1 CGTVCCKCPVA
12 SLPPFQAGVDPKTS
26 FLLYYCRPVS
36 RNAFPRG
43 DHGPV
48 LIPGLNARSPFAGPG
63 KKSSPTGKPDV
74 PDADPVFPQQGH
86 AVGVAGI
93 SAPVGGRA
101 RVEDQGVS
109 VPFLVWRMRMA
120 ENEQMEG
127 FPREGGDGPVEGG

>member
-1 CGTVCCKCPVA
+1 
-12 SLPPFQAGVDPKTS
+12 
-26 FLLYYCRPVS
+26 
-36 RNAFPRG
+36 
-43 DHGPV
+43 
-48 LIPGLNARSPFAGPG
+48 
-63 KKSSPTGKPDV
+63 DV

-109 VPFLVWRMRMA
+109 MPFLVWRMRMA

-127 FPREGGDGPVEGG
+127 FPREGGDGPVEGGALPPFAVNQSDPVSCKPDSPPLAEPPANLRRIDRKSVV